1 MICQELYNNVVIY
14 ISFFLW
20 NIISLKLFITMPTI
34 ETFSWTMIQHILNGP
49 LRPSTS
55 MFTKGSVA
63 SNMQNLVVYLLG
75 FALLHLSEVW
85 FYSSC
90 LFFFYFPPIRL
101 NFNGEVLLEDLLAL
115 LIWKMVHI
123 FHMISDTDIPM
134 FRATGWRDCH
144 RQPHHQL
151 HLRGGQQVPDPGCD
165 HRWRWCHQCKVQ
177 ILLLQPGLLHPS
189 SIRW

>member
-55 MFTKGSVA
+55 MFTKGLVA

-90 LFFFYFPPIRL
+90 LFFFLFSTHQAQFQWGGSAGGSAGSINLKDGAYFSH
-101 NFNGEVLLEDLLAL
+101 DL
-115 LIWKMVHI
+115 WYWYSHV
-123 FHMISDTDIPM
+123 
-134 FRATGWRDCH
+134 
-144 RQPHHQL
+144 
-151 HLRGGQQVPDPGCD
+151 
-165 HRWRWCHQCKVQ
+165 
-177 ILLLQPGLLHPS
+177 
-189 SIRW
+189 